1 MALKA
6 GDAAP
11 DFKLS
16 AMTGAVQGEFRL
28 SAHRG
33 KNVVICFYPLDFT
46 PVCQSELAAF
56 QGDLAKFAGANTQV
70 MGVSTDTI
78 FSHQAFQQALGG
90 LSYPLLADRWPYAET
105 AGSRS
110 FSAEQ
115 AYDSFCKRP
124 GHFYRGKERQ
134 DRVVKG
140 LRNRPDAGDP
150 RDFGRLAQ
158 PGVKKLK
165 ANSRKLGVAA
175 GFFDFE
181 VSTFN
186 WSLH

>member
-6 GDAAP
+6 GDAAS

-105 AGSRS
+105 AK
-110 FSAEQ
+110 
-115 AYDSFCKRP
+115 AYGVFPPSKHTIPFVNDRAIFIVEKN
-124 GHFYRGKERQ
+124 GKIAWSKVYEIGQ
-134 DRVVKG
+134 MPETQEILDA
-140 LRNRPDAGDP
+140 LRN
-150 RDFGRLAQ
+150 
-158 PGVKKLK
+158 
-165 ANSRKLGVAA
+165 LG
-175 GFFDFE
+175 
-181 VSTFN
+181 
-186 WSLH
+186 